1 MIDRQASALGVC
13 PVATGMVPGVVVDT
27 NCVLDLWLF
36 DDPATRA
43 LRHAIET
50 GAMRWLAVPAM
61 RDELARV
68 LAYPL
73 LAQQLARRDRTADG
87 VLGAFDRWAHWVVA
101 PAPAAVACSDSDDQV
116 FVDLAVAW
124 RAVLVSRDREVLALA
139 YRLRAWGVS
148 VVARGV
154 MP

>member
-1 MIDRQASALGVC
+1 MARQASAPGAC
-13 PVATGMVPGVVVDT
+13 PVATGAVPGVVVDT
-27 NCVLDLWLF
+27 NRVLDLWLF

-43 LRHAIET
+43 LRHAIKT
-50 GAMRWLAVPAM
+50 GALRWLAVPAM

-73 LAQQLARRDRTADG
+73 LARQLVRRGRTADE
-87 VLGAFDRWAHWVVA
+87 VLGAFDRWAHPVVA
-101 PAPAAVACSDSDDQV
+101 PAPAALACSDPDDQV

-124 RAVLVSRDREVLALA
+124 RATLVSRDREVLVLA
-139 YRLRAWGVS
+139 DRLRAWGVS
-148 VVARGV
+148 VVVRDV